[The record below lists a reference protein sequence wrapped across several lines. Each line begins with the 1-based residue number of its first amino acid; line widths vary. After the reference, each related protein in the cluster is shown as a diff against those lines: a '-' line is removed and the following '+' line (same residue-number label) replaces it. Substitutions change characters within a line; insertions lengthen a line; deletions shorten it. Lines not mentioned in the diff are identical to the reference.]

1 MRDFDKVKEKREFA
15 LEGRHVS
22 GLIIGSLVLAL
33 CTFAVGYV
41 MGQQA
46 VRPVTVKGGDVWE
59 TLMRQEAPEK
69 KSLYTFEK
77 ELHET
82 NSIAPAPLPKPIKLH
97 KVAFDPGRPPV
108 PRLEQPSNGN
118 LNPKPLVPK
127 GYSLQIRA
135 FKNIVEANEFI
146 GTLRRQGYTP
156 HVILSDVPGRGRW
169 YRVRVGRFR
178 TIDEAQAFQKKFE
191 DKEGIATFVS
201 AL

>member
-82 NSIAPAPLPKPIKLH
+82 NSIAPAPLPMATAP
-97 KVAFDPGRPPV
+97 RSCTCRCPPRTRAPSS
-108 PRLEQPSNGN
+108 PRSSG
-118 LNPKPLVPK
+118 
-127 GYSLQIRA
+127 
-135 FKNIVEANEFI
+135 
-146 GTLRRQGYTP
+146 
-156 HVILSDVPGRGRW
+156 
-169 YRVRVGRFR
+169 
-178 TIDEAQAFQKKFE
+178 
-191 DKEGIATFVS
+191 
-201 AL
+201 

>member
-1 MRDFDKVKEKREFA
+1 MRDFDKVKEKRELG
-15 LEGRHVS
+15 LEARHLS

-41 MGQQA
+41 MGQQT
-46 VRPVTVKGGDVWE
+46 VRPVTIKGGDIWE

-69 KSLYTFEK
+69 KSLYTYEK

-82 NSIAPAPLPKPIKLH
+82 NTISPTPLPEPLKLER
-97 KVAFDPGRPPV
+97 VAFDPGRAPV
-108 PRLEQPSNGN
+108 PRLEQPNNGG
-118 LNPKPLVPK
+118 LAPKPLVPS

-135 FKNIVEANEFI
+135 FRNIVEANEFI

-178 TIDEAQAFQKKFE
+178 TIDEAKAFQKTFE